1 MSCYINEAPSDLL
14 VDYISLLSVL
24 EMKQPILDLACGA
37 GRNGLYLL
45 NKGLS
50 TVFSDRN
57 EESLKYIEQQL
68 ESNQLVS
75 DKDLSDKLGDKR
87 VYQTWLVDLE
97 NPEFSGLEQHAYS
110 AIIVFRYLHREL
122 FDTIKAAIL
131 PGGLVIYET
140 FNESQPEFGR
150 PKNPN
155 FLLKSGELAQIFS
168 DWEILHSF
176 DGVKV
181 NNNNTRQGIS
191 QIVARKPKI

>member
-45 NKGLS
+45 NKGLN

-75 DKDLSDKLGDKR
+75 DKDLSGRLPVPVITLPLR
-87 VYQTWLVDLE
+87 PLS
-97 NPEFSGLEQHAYS
+97 NS
-110 AIIVFRYLHREL
+110 AST
-122 FDTIKAAIL
+122 D
-131 PGGLVIYET
+131 
-140 FNESQPEFGR
+140 S
-150 PKNPN
+150 
-155 FLLKSGELAQIFS
+155 
-168 DWEILHSF
+168 
-176 DGVKV
+176 
-181 NNNNTRQGIS
+181 
-191 QIVARKPKI
+191 